1 MNFIKELSET
11 GEIPYYD
18 LYKEAKNLISL
29 PDSKPS
35 KRIIKTKKGRTAIAG
50 LKNIETKHNHSWYKE
65 LFKRNYQWKRK
76 YNRFLF

>member
-50 LKNIETKHNHSWYKE
+50 LKNIETKHRSEERRVGKE
-65 LFKRNYQWKRK
+65 CL
-76 YNRFLF
+76 